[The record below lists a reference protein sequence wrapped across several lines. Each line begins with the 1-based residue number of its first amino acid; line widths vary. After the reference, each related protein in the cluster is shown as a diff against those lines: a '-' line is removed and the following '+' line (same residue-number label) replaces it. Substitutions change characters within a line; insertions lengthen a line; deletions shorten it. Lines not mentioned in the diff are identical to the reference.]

1 MAAAE
6 KPKTLKEI
14 WSETK
19 PDFYRDVYSNQM
31 GPLLVHLN
39 KMRAQQVAARR
50 EEARESGANVDTGD
64 GVAVSI
70 TLTAGEV
77 LALLGLR
84 PEQWDVAV
92 DVLHG
97 VSECV
102 PEKLP
107 DEIHEVRCFHP
118 LSLVSAPIEFSSGD
132 DPVQFMG
139 AALDPAAAAG
149 GDDSKSR

>member
-1 MAAAE
+1 MSAAE
-6 KPKTLKEI
+6 KPKTLKDI
-14 WSETK
+14 WAETK

-39 KMRAQQVAARR
+39 KMRAQQVAVRI
-50 EEARESGANVDTGD
+50 EEARRSGADADAGD

-84 PEQWDVAV
+84 PDQWDIAV

-102 PEKLP
+102 PERLP
-107 DEIHEVRCFHP
+107 DEIQEVRCFHP
-118 LSLVSAPIEFSSGD
+118 LSLVSAPIEFSSPD

-139 AALDPAAAAG
+139 AALDPAAGPEA
-149 GDDSKSR
+149 SKSD